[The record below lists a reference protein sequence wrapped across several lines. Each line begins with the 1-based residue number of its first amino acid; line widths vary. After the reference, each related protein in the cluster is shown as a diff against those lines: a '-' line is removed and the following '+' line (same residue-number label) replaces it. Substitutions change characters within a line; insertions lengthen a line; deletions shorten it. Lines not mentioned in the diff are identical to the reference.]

1 MIDHS
6 SSLPVSESHDNHANA
21 YAAAASKEVVAI
33 KTTLEVMSEVQWRDT
48 MLFLLCRI
56 QLEYMDGVKLG
67 V

>member
-6 SSLPVSESHDNHANA
+6 SSLPVSESRINHANA
-21 YAAAASKEVVAI
+21 LAAAASKEVVAI